1 MEQNGKRPVYLNLLK
16 IRLPVGGVVSIVHR
30 ISGVLLVAML
40 PVSVYLLQRTL
51 ASRRAFEHVASVMAR
66 PPARAGLLIVL
77 WLFGQHFFAGIRHLL
92 MDMDIATSRKAG
104 RIGAWLVFAA
114 SAAVVVY
121 AAARLL

>member
-1 MEQNGKRPVYLNLLK
+1 MEQNRKRPVYLNLLK

-51 ASRRAFEHVASVMAR
+51 ESRTAFEHIASLMVKPFAR
-66 PPARAGLLIVL
+66 VGLLIVL
-77 WLFGQHFFAGIRHLL
+77 WFFGQHFFAGIRHLL
-92 MDMDIATSRKAG
+92 MDMDIGTSRQAG

-121 AAARLL
+121 AGARLL

>member
-1 MEQNGKRPVYLNLLK
+1 MEQNRKRPVYLNLLK

-40 PVSVYLLQRTL
+40 PGSVYLLQRML
-51 ASRRAFEHVASVMAR
+51 ESRTAFEPIASLLAK
-66 PPARAGLLIVL
+66 PPARTGLLIVL
-77 WLFGQHFFAGIRHLL
+77 WLFSQHFFAGIRHLL
-92 MDMDIATSRKAG
+92 MDMDIATSRRAG

-121 AAARLL
+121 AGARLL